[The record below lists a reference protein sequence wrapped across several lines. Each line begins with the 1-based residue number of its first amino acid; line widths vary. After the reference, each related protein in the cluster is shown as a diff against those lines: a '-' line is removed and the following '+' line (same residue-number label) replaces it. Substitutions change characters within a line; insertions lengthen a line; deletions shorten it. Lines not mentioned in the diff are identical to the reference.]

1 MGLIEDIQIPDFPR
15 DFSKNENILYYKN
28 NVSPIVKE
36 SMEKCKQYYNELQE
50 AIYTVSSY
58 IISYQHTLES
68 LEFSKKQMEKAR
80 EKLQEIDDSNFN
92 VVRNHLN
99 YNINRNSVL
108 DRDLNAKILRLR
120 QILDKLNEDSAEVI
134 RKNAI
139 LDGYPRY

>member
-1 MGLIEDIQIPDFPR
+1 
-15 DFSKNENILYYKN
+15 
-28 NVSPIVKE
+28 
-36 SMEKCKQYYNELQE
+36 
-50 AIYTVSSY
+50 
-58 IISYQHTLES
+58 
-68 LEFSKKQMEKAR
+68 MEKAR